1 MATVI
6 CTILFNKCVTNYI
19 YSKHCFA
26 PNLAST
32 WPIQSKPTSDMS
44 SWAKSWRLDETAVNS
59 LWFANNVNTLRPGN
73 FWGSARYS
81 DSKSR
86 PTVTLQSYSATGRQD
101 AGHVQINVL
110 ELCHKIREIREWLAL
125 RRTRCSLHAHSA
137 SERNVLGFIC
147 REVSGAVRRSL
158 SEITQNIGC
167 ANSWATAD
175 DLRMVRS
182 QGKAFIT
189 CGAFIS
195 IHMCY
200 LYLFSFSPAS
210 ASVWCCGCFGFPFII
225 IIIVISVTHSW
236 LRNAFHYAH

>member
-1 MATVI
+1 MQAFSDFNRINKPSKAPKLLQLHSQRYFICCVATVI
-6 CTILFNKCVTNYI
+6 CEILFNKCVTNYI

-26 PNLAST
+26 PNLVST
-32 WPIQSKPTSDMS
+32 WPIQSKPTTDMS
-44 SWAKSWRLDETAVNS
+44 SSAKSWRLDETAVNS

-73 FWGSARYS
+73 FWGSVRYS

-147 REVSGAVRRSL
+147 REVSTPWGEVCRKLPKTLDAP
-158 SEITQNIGC
+158 
-167 ANSWATAD
+167 TAGQQ
-175 DLRMVRS
+175 LMTW
-182 QGKAFIT
+182 G
-189 CGAFIS
+189 
-195 IHMCY
+195 
-200 LYLFSFSPAS
+200 
-210 ASVWCCGCFGFPFII
+210 W
-225 IIIVISVTHSW
+225 
-236 LRNAFHYAH
+236 